1 MNALALATFFTYSW
15 GMNSFLLVST
25 RPEDEAVAAEYAS
38 FLKVTGLEP
47 EELEQVRLDM
57 LGLPEINVRAYAGI
71 IVAGSVYGTT
81 TPDETKS
88 PSQKRA
94 EAELCRLLAQIVEA
108 GTPCLTTGYGAEVA
122 TVLMGGTVTR
132 RWAEYPQLTEIFLTE
147 AAFEEPLLAGF
158 PRSFMTFVSHNE
170 AAEELPEG
178 AVLLAKSI
186 TCPVQMV
193 KLAKDFYATQF
204 NPEIDSDAIRMVLER
219 YEDAGYPG
227 TDDLDSLSHIAHLG
241 EARHQAGKVAANFVK
256 LYR

>member
-1 MNALALATFFTYSW
+1 MNTLALATFFTYSW
-15 GMNSFLLVST
+15 DMNSFLLVST
-25 RPEDEAVAAEYAS
+25 RPEDEAVVAEYAS

-147 AAFEEPLLAGF
+147 AAFDEPLLAGF

-241 EARHQAGKVAANFVK
+241 EARHQAGKVAANFAK